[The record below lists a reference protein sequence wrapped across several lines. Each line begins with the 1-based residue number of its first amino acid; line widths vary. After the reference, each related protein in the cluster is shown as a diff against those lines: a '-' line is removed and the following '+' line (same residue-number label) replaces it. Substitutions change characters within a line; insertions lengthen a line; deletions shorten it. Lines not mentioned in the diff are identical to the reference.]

1 MNKPSPLQHAEAE
14 GSISSWQA
22 PLPPVGKAGYLNDAH
37 NISIITSS
45 KNQDPEIALK
55 QGKVKYKKIIPYNI
69 DEYLTPLALAV

>member
-1 MNKPSPLQHAEAE
+1 MFYKAPPQAE

-22 PLPPVGKAGYLNDAH
+22 SLPPIGKAGYLNDAH

-45 KNQDPEIALK
+45 KNQDQEIALK